1 MKKIAKVITS
11 CHDCENCK
19 MTISPKNNYTTAF
32 ICVVDPEEDKIPPE
46 PFLLEYSEAS
56 GTSCLSIP
64 ENCPLE
70 DYKEPKNEC

>member
-11 CHDCENCK
+11 CHDCQNCK
-19 MTISPKNNYTTAF
+19 HTTSPRNNYTNAY
-32 ICVVDPEEDKIPPE
+32 ICVVDPIEDEVRPE

-56 GTSCLSIP
+56 GSSGLPIP

-70 DYKEPKNEC
+70 DYKEPEK